1 LSGDYPHLLRL
12 PIQSKTSATNLANL
26 RRLNQKINERIR
38 EIRGKKILSL
48 PYADLWVITRA
59 AIPNLNLT
67 ISTQS
72 RQDAKILTFPRR
84 NRQEYHL
91 AQGQS

>member
-1 LSGDYPHLLRL
+1 MHTSPDSPGDYPHLLRL

-38 EIRGKKILSL
+38 EIRGKKIWLLRSFKEL
-48 PYADLWVITRA
+48 VQKA

-72 RQDAKILTFPRR
+72 RQDAKILTFP
-84 NRQEYHL
+84 
-91 AQGQS
+91 